1 LESGKSPNKAAD
13 GPATGRNR
21 NGMEREK
28 SGVFCPLPF
37 EFFVG
42 FLIESLNKDSTSYEG
57 SLSIQD
63 PLSKLTY
70 TKGALMSSD

>member
-21 NGMEREK
+21 NGMEREE
-28 SGVFCPLPF
+28 SGVFCPLPV

-42 FLIESLNKDSTSYEG
+42 FVIESLNKDSPVTRVHCQYKI
-57 SLSIQD
+57 LSQN
-63 PLSKLTY
+63 
-70 TKGALMSSD
+70 